1 MPSLSFTQKL
11 IQMISSKPGLEA
23 MQKESKTWMV
33 QCSNC
38 KYEKS
43 IWDLGGI
50 RSGAAGNP
58 KTYMKCTNCQ
68 QRNWHNIYKKED

>member
-1 MPSLSFTQKL
+1 MTKLSFTQKFMK
-11 IQMISSKPGLEA
+11 MISSQQGFEA

-43 IWDLGGI
+43 IWEIGGI
-50 RSGAAGNP
+50 RSGATGNP
-58 KTYMKCTNCQ
+58 KTYMRCSNCKQ
-68 QRNWHNIYKKED
+68 LNWHNIYKKES